1 MFKQLFIFSQL
12 LLLFFHHSPTI
23 FAQSPAPAP
32 APLGPPNVVGIL
44 KKAGHFNKLVRLMK
58 RTKMDAR
65 IFSLLNNSNPLT
77 IFAPT
82 DEAFARLKSKTLKS
96 FTYQQRIQL
105 IQFHIVNSLLS
116 PLDFETVTNP
126 LSTQAGDN
134 TKYKFPLNVTVD
146 GDQVN
151 IRTGIVNA
159 SVNGTVYSDSQLAVY
174 QVDRVL
180 LPLGFFVSPPPVPA
194 PPPPKEKA
202 SPSDEDDEDDED
214 EPKPSGAMPVI
225 YNGLGAKSFVCSVI
239 IAFSLCV

>member
-1 MFKQLFIFSQL
+1 MFRQLFIFSQL
-12 LLLFFHHSPTI
+12 LLLFFCHSPTI

-32 APLGPPNVVGIL
+32 APPSPPNVVGIL
-44 KKAGHFNKLVRLMK
+44 KKAGHFNTLVRLMK

-65 IFSLLNNSNPLT
+65 IFSLLNDSNPLT

-82 DEAFARLKSKTLKS
+82 DAAFARLKSKTLKS
-96 FTYQQRIQL
+96 FTFQQRIQL

-116 PLDFETVTNP
+116 TLDFDTVTNP
-126 LSTQAGDN
+126 VSTQAGDN
-134 TKYKFPLNVTVD
+134 SDYNFPLNVTVD
-146 GDQVN
+146 GDQMN
-151 IRTGIVNA
+151 IKTGIVNA

-180 LPLGFFVSPPPVPA
+180 LPLGFFASPPA
-194 PPPPKEKA
+194 PPPAKEEA
-202 SPSDEDDEDDED
+202 LSPSDDGDGDKA
-214 EPKPSGAMPVI
+214 KPSGAMPVI

>member
-1 MFKQLFIFSQL
+1 MFKQLFIFSQF
-12 LLLFFHHSPTI
+12 LLLFFYHSPTI

-32 APLGPPNVVGIL
+32 APLSPPNVVGIL
-44 KKAGHFNKLVRLMK
+44 KKAGHFNTLVRLMK

-65 IFSLLNNSNPLT
+65 IFSLLNDSNPLT

-96 FTYQQRIQL
+96 FTLQQRIQL
-105 IQFHIVNSLLS
+105 IQFHIVNSLLN
-116 PLDFETVTNP
+116 PLDFDTVTNP
-126 LSTQAGDN
+126 VSTQAGDN
-134 TKYKFPLNVTVD
+134 SDYNFPLNVTVD
-146 GDQVN
+146 GDQMN
-151 IRTGIVNA
+151 IKTGIVNA

-180 LPLGFFVSPPPVPA
+180 LPLGFFVSAPA
-194 PPPPKEKA
+194 PSPAKEEA
-202 SPSDEDDEDDED
+202 LSPSDEDDEDK
-214 EPKPSGAMPVI
+214 PKPSGAMPVI

>member
-1 MFKQLFIFSQL
+1 MSKQLFIFSQL
-12 LLLFFHHSPTI
+12 LLLFFYHSPTI

-44 KKAGHFNKLVRLMK
+44 KKAGHFNTLVRLMK

-65 IFSLLNNSNPLT
+65 IFSLLNDSNPLT

-105 IQFHIVNSLLS
+105 IQFHVINFLFS
-116 PLDFETVTNP
+116 PLDFDTVTNP

-134 TKYKFPLNVTVD
+134 SGYKFPLNVTVD
-146 GDQVN
+146 GDQVT

-174 QVDRVL
+174 QVDKVL

-194 PPPPKEKA
+194 PLPPKEEA
-202 SPSDEDDEDDED
+202 SPSDEDDD
-214 EPKPSGAMPVI
+214 KPSGAMPVI

>member
-12 LLLFFHHSPTI
+12 LLLFFYHSPTI

-32 APLGPPNVVGIL
+32 APLDPPNVVGIL
-44 KKAGHFNKLVRLMK
+44 KKAGHFNTLVRLMK

-65 IFSLLNNSNPLT
+65 IFSLLNDSNPLT

-82 DEAFARLKSKTLKS
+82 DAAFARLKSKTLKS

-116 PLDFETVTNP
+116 TLDFDTVTNP

-134 TKYKFPLNVTVD
+134 SDYKFPLNVTVD
-146 GDQVN
+146 GDQMS
-151 IRTGIVNA
+151 IKTGIVNA
-159 SVNGTVYSDSQLAVY
+159 SVNGTVYSDDQLAIY

-180 LPLGFFVSPPPVPA
+180 LPLRFFPPPVPA
-194 PPPPKEKA
+194 PLPPKEE
-202 SPSDEDDEDDED
+202 SPSDEDDEDK
-214 EPKPSGAMPVI
+214 PKHSGAMPVI
-225 YNGLGAKSFVCSVI
+225 YNGLGAKSFVCSII